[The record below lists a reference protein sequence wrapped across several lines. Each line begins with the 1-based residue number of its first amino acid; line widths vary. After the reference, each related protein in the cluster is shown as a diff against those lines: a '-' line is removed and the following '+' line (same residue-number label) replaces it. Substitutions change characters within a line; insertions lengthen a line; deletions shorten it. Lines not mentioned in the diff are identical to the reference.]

1 MSTAGYAYLNDHNV
15 QAVISQRTAHKEAA
29 FALHH
34 LQLDS
39 CILDVGCGPGSIT
52 CDFAA
57 LVPHG
62 HVVGVDIDPAVVD
75 SARQRARRMGLNNI
89 EFRVGDIVEG
99 LTDFQD
105 GKFDTVFCHQLLT
118 HVSDP
123 VAAMREMRRLVNRK
137 KGVVAAREILTILW
151 SPTNPVLEGLTKWFA
166 RAFRAASG
174 AGKVVGETLPHVWA
188 RRAGFEEECIVN
200 GASGV
205 GTNTRRQRNTSFEQL
220 QGMMAE
226 GTSFRESM
234 IKAGA
239 TQKDFDDIKEA
250 LEVWRDN
257 ADGWNMWLSSEI
269 ICRWEPDS

>member
-1 MSTAGYAYLNDHNV
+1 MSTAGYALLNDHNI

-29 FALHH
+29 FVLHH

-39 CILDVGCGPGSIT
+39 FILDIGCGPGSIT

-57 LVPHG
+57 LAPHG

-75 SARQRARRMGLNNI
+75 SARQRGRRMGLNNI
-89 EFRVGDIVEG
+89 EFRVGNIMEG
-99 LTDFQD
+99 LTDFPD

-151 SPTNPVLEGLTKWFA
+151 YPTNPVLEGLTQWLA

-174 AGKVVGETLPHVWA
+174 ADKAVGDTLPHVWA
-188 RRAGFEEECIVN
+188 RRAGFDEECIIN
-200 GASGV
+200 GVSGV
-205 GTNTRRQRNTSFEQL
+205 GTSTKRQRETSFETL

-257 ADGWNMWLSSEI
+257 ADGSNVWLSSEI
-269 ICRWEPDS
+269 ICRCEPDS

>member
-1 MSTAGYAYLNDHNV
+1 MSTAGYALLNDHNV
-15 QAVISQRTAHKEAA
+15 QAVISQRAAHKEAA
-29 FALHH
+29 FVLHH

-57 LVPHG
+57 LVPRG

-75 SARQRARRMGLNNI
+75 SARQRGRRMGLNNI
-89 EFRVGDIVEG
+89 EFRVGNIVDG
-99 LTDFQD
+99 MTDLPD
-105 GKFDTVFCHQLLT
+105 GKFDIVFCHQLLT
-118 HVSDP
+118 HASDP

-137 KGVVAAREILTILW
+137 TGVVAAREFLTILW
-151 SPTNPVLEGLTKWFA
+151 YPTNPVLEGLTQWLA

-174 AGKVVGETLPHVWA
+174 ADKFVEETLPHIWA
-188 RRAGFEEECIVN
+188 RGAGFDEDCIVN
-200 GASGV
+200 GSSGV
-205 GTNTRRQRNTSFEQL
+205 GTNTRRQRETSFETL

-226 GTSFRESM
+226 GTSLRESM

-239 TQKDFDDIKEA
+239 TQKDFDAIMEA

-269 ICRWEPDS
+269 ICRCEPES